1 MNWFDRWMFERIVWK
16 QVKQGYDHDERIIE
30 MYDTIRYACHDEF
43 IEDSCI
49 TLNRNLTEWFN
60 ISKEKEI

>member
-43 IEDSCI
+43 TEDNCI
-49 TLNRNLTEWFN
+49 TLNSNLTEWFN